1 MSELAVIV
9 VLAAMVLYQGIFI
22 WLQRQTH
29 NEERRD
35 LINRLMARDYPQ
47 YVQGEAA
54 TKGKKQPS
62 VEEVVQNLYNRDVV
76 IPE

>member
-1 MSELAVIV
+1 MGELAAII

-29 NEERRD
+29 NEEMRD
-35 LINRLMARDYPQ
+35 LINRLMAKDYPQ

-54 TKGKKQPS
+54 TQKDKQPS
-62 VEEVVQNLYNRDVV
+62 VEEVVQKLYERDAV